1 VVSIEE
7 CPSTLE
13 KGSACEPGVQ
23 QEQMWPDD
31 EDELSKCILF
41 SVMAKDKC
49 GEQFYRN
56 QLCVIQGKE

>member
-1 VVSIEE
+1 MRKKDNNLIDKV
-7 CPSTLE
+7 
-13 KGSACEPGVQ
+13 
-23 QEQMWPDD
+23 PDD